1 MTKPY
6 FHSVT
11 LEREKCKGC
20 TTCLKRCPTEAIR
33 IRDGKASII
42 GERCIDCGECI
53 RVCPYH
59 AKVALTDPLAAINNF
74 PYKIAL
80 PAPTLYGQ
88 FKNLSNIDRVLAG
101 LLQMGFDDVYEVARA
116 AEIVSQAIQRKL
128 ASRDCPR
135 PLISSACP
143 AIVRL
148 IQVRFPELIDNIVDV
163 KSPMEVA
170 ALEAKRLFS
179 KKMGVPQE
187 QIGCFFITP
196 CAAKM
201 TAMRAPIG
209 HEVSAVDGCISMLE
223 VYGLLSTQIRKPLE
237 SHIEHKASAFGVGW
251 ANSGGEALAVG
262 IDNSLAVDGIENVMR
277 VLEEIENNKLGDLDF
292 FEGLSCTGGC
302 VGGPLVF
309 EYSYVA
315 KTRIRKL
322 MERLDKTRPEQR
334 VTNINELPIYFD
346 APILP
351 KNVMQLDDDI
361 SVALKK
367 MDQIDRIERSLP
379 GIDCGSCG
387 SPTCRALAEDI
398 VRGNSRE
405 LDCVFRL
412 KERVRTLA
420 QQMIE
425 LSDGN
430 F

>member
-1 MTKPY
+1 MPY

-11 LEREKCKGC
+11 LERDKCKGC

-53 RVCPYH
+53 RICPYH
-59 AKVALTDPLAAINNF
+59 AKVALTDPLSAINNF

-88 FKNLSNIDRVLAG
+88 FKNLPSIDRVLAG
-101 LLQMGFDDVYEVARA
+101 LLQMGFDDVFEVARA
-116 AEIVSQAIQRKL
+116 AEIVSQAIKRQL
-128 ASRDCPR
+128 SVRDCPK

-170 ALEAKRLFS
+170 ALEAKRLFA
-179 KKMGVPQE
+179 KKNGVPE
-187 QIGCFFITP
+187 DKIGCFFITP

-209 HEVSAVDGCISMLE
+209 HRVSAVDGCISILE
-223 VYGLLSTQIRKPLE
+223 VYGLLSTQLRKPVE
-237 SHIEHKASAFGVGW
+237 CHIEQRAGSFGVGW

-262 IDNSLAVDGIENVMR
+262 IDNSLAVDGIEHVIR

-322 MERLDKTRPEQR
+322 MERLDKARPEQR
-334 VTNINELPIYFD
+334 PSDLNELPIYFD
-346 APILP
+346 EPVKP
-351 KNVMQLDDDI
+351 KNVMQLDENI
-361 SVALKK
+361 NEALRKI
-367 MDQIDRIERSLP
+367 DQIDKLERALP
-379 GIDCGSCG
+379 GLDCGSCG

-398 VRGNSRE
+398 VMGNSRE

-412 KERVRTLA
+412 NERVRTLA
-420 QQMIE
+420 QQMVE
-425 LSDGN
+425 LSDGR